1 MDGEQ
6 KIPVVVIFAP
16 TACGKTALAR
26 EIFGSGSLFGFKGM
40 GEVVSADS
48 QAVYRHLDIGTA
60 KPSPEERTE
69 LPHHLV
75 DIVSPDRQ
83 FGVGDFLELADSS
96 CREIHSRGKI
106 PIVLGGT
113 GFYIR
118 SFILGLPP
126 TPISD
131 PEQREKIKKRLELE
145 GNSSLFHEL
154 KKVDPVYAKKISPH
168 DGYRICRALEVYYAT
183 GKNLSS
189 FELPEKPRPGY
200 TFCTIILTRDR
211 DELFARIDGRVDKMF
226 ADGLENEV
234 ESLKSMGL
242 TKDSPAMKAIGY
254 REFFDDEKRDSD
266 SIRSL
271 IKFNTRRYA
280 KKQYTFMRGI
290 PGAVEINADDT
301 DAVVDTIRDFLNQHS
316 VFLPNFCR

>member
-1 MDGEQ
+1 
-6 KIPVVVIFAP
+6 
-16 TACGKTALAR
+16 
-26 EIFGSGSLFGFKGM
+26 
-40 GEVVSADS
+40 
-48 QAVYRHLDIGTA
+48 
-60 KPSPEERTE
+60 
-69 LPHHLV
+69 
-75 DIVSPDRQ
+75 
-83 FGVGDFLELADSS
+83 
-96 CREIHSRGKI
+96 
-106 PIVLGGT
+106 
-113 GFYIR
+113 
-118 SFILGLPP
+118 
-126 TPISD
+126 
-131 PEQREKIKKRLELE
+131 
-145 GNSSLFHEL
+145 
-154 KKVDPVYAKKISPH
+154 
-168 DGYRICRALEVYYAT
+168 
-183 GKNLSS
+183 
-189 FELPEKPRPGY
+189 
-200 TFCTIILTRDR
+200 
-211 DELFARIDGRVDKMF
+211 MF